1 MCIYRGG
8 VLVMRFTKR
17 SRKENIRR
25 VLKWY
30 MRDKGVSELEVMIGM
45 PEMYDIVDGGDEMDA
60 DDMIRAF
67 DYLDIDLV
75 CVPRGDSKAL
85 NWFCLS
91 ELPYDDGGKNK
102 LVTLRG
108 QRQKRKGKGNNG
120 IKGI

>member
-1 MCIYRGG
+1 
-8 VLVMRFTKR
+8 MRFTKR

-25 VLKWY
+25 ILRWY
-30 MRDKGVSELEVMIGM
+30 LRDKGVSELEVMVGM

-67 DYLDIDLV
+67 DWLDVDLV

-91 ELPYDDGGKNK
+91 ELPYDDGGKNR
-102 LVTLRG
+102 LITLRG
-108 QRQKRKGKGNNG
+108 QRQKRKGKGNSG
-120 IKGI
+120 IKRV

>member
-1 MCIYRGG
+1 MHIGG
-8 VLVMRFTKR
+8 VLVMRYTKR

-30 MRDKGVSELEVMIGM
+30 MRDRGVSELEVMIGM
-45 PEMYDIVDGGDEMDA
+45 PEMYEIVDGGGEMDA